1 MPRPARY
8 YDGLTMGAREFLW
21 HSWNIAFELVD
32 ALEALAVDRANL
44 SRFAARREARAI
56 SDYLAVFAADLDR
69 IERTVQELATFT
81 PAWQRPFP
89 SFLTTG
95 LTVRPPAGGGRQE
108 AS

>member
-1 MPRPARY
+1 MA
-8 YDGLTMGAREFLW
+8 LLE
-21 HSWNIAFELVD
+21 HAFELVG
-32 ALEALAVDRANL
+32 ALEALAVDRVNL
-44 SRFAARREARAI
+44 SRFAARREARYI

-95 LTVRPPAGGGRQE
+95 LTYGHAHAEGGKKDRDVGESNRDKE
-108 AS
+108 NDE